1 MVLGDMTAAKR
12 AGGWF
17 LGALAVLVLYLFLW
31 PVPIRPVA
39 WEPHPNPPLEGEYA
53 VNRVLQPMELYETP
67 GGQGPEDV
75 AVDAAGRVYVGLE
88 NGKILRY
95 ASDGSDPQVFA
106 DTGGRP
112 LGLDFDVD
120 GNLIVADAAK
130 GLLSV
135 DSTGAIEILCT
146 EAGYHPFKFTDDV
159 DVDSQNVAWF
169 SDASYKWGHENHAM
183 EEVLES
189 APNGRLVK
197 YDINSGECTVVLNEL
212 FFANGVAVSPDET
225 YVLVNETMRYR
236 VKRVFVRGPRKGEVD
251 VFINNL
257 PGFPDGI
264 STGADGTFWLA
275 IFAPRNALVDSAGPK
290 PWLRRLIYRV
300 PAPLKPKPKRHPF
313 VLGFDENGKVIHN
326 LQDAD
331 GIDFAKS
338 TSAEQAGEWLYIG
351 SLTEPKWGR
360 IRLSLLP

>member
-1 MVLGDMTAAKR
+1 MNVAKK
-12 AGGWF
+12 AGGWL
-17 LGALAVLVLYLFLW
+17 LGAVLVLVLYLFLW

-39 WEPHPNPPLEGEYA
+39 WEPQPSPALEGRFAE
-53 VNRVLQPMELYETP
+53 NRVLQAMELYDTP

-75 AVDAAGRVYVGLE
+75 AIDSDGRVYVGLE
-88 NGKILRY
+88 NGMILRY
-95 ASDGSDPQVFA
+95 APDGSDPQVFSE
-106 DTGGRP
+106 TGGRP

-120 GNLIVADAAK
+120 GNLIVADAVE
-130 GLLSV
+130 GLLSIDPSGSV
-135 DSTGAIEILCT
+135 SVLCT
-146 EAGYHPFKFTDDV
+146 EAGEHPFEFTDDV

-169 SDASYKWGHENHAM
+169 TDASYKWGHANHAM
-183 EEVLES
+183 EEALES

-197 YDINSGECTVVLNEL
+197 YDIHTKECAVVLNEL

-236 VKRVFVRGPRKGEVD
+236 VKRVFVRGPREGEVEL
-251 VFINNL
+251 FIDNL

-275 IFAPRNALVDSAGPK
+275 IFAPRNALLDTAGPK
-290 PWLRRLIYRV
+290 PWLRKLLYRV

-313 VLGFDENGKVIHN
+313 VLGLDADGNVVHN

-331 GIDFAKS
+331 GVDFAKS
-338 TSAEQAGEWLYIG
+338 TSAEQAGDWLYVG

-360 IRLSLLP
+360 IRLSALP